1 MPTRY
6 AGRWARWRGLGLGH
20 QLSVTP
26 VAGSLFSMAWAGI
39 SGEPAWDPPPLH
51 PLFKLGRLLSETG
64 NFFAWHFECLP
75 SCRRDAGEAK
85 PSNLSQMAFSI
96 KPQSDYTSFCH
107 SRGGREHG
115 FLPKRRSGAH
125 PGGSWTGSKMG
136 RAPAQ
141 LIAWESEEE
150 MLQIA
155 GLRGGAKCFHG
166 SWKCGDEWGPRQLRT
181 IEASEAKGIL
191 D

>member
-1 MPTRY
+1 MLY
-6 AGRWARWRGLGLGH
+6 
-20 QLSVTP
+20 
-26 VAGSLFSMAWAGI
+26 
-39 SGEPAWDPPPLH
+39 
-51 PLFKLGRLLSETG
+51 
-64 NFFAWHFECLP
+64 
-75 SCRRDAGEAK
+75 
-85 PSNLSQMAFSI
+85 
-96 KPQSDYTSFCH
+96 H
-107 SRGGREHG
+107 SRADREHW

-125 PGGSWTGSKMG
+125 SGGSWTGSKMG

-141 LIAWESEEE
+141 LISWESEEE

-181 IEASEAKGIL
+181 IEASVAKGIS

>member
-1 MPTRY
+1 MERVGTR
-6 AGRWARWRGLGLGH
+6 ASAKCNTCGRQLIFHGLGWDFWRASLGPPFTVPPVQTGQISIRNR
-20 QLSVTP
+20 QL
-26 VAGSLFSMAWAGI
+26 FCMALWM
-39 SGEPAWDPPPLH
+39 
-51 PLFKLGRLLSETG
+51 
-64 NFFAWHFECLP
+64 P
-75 SCRRDAGEAK
+75 SAACRRDADEGK
-85 PSNLSQMAFSI
+85 PSHLSQMAFSI
-96 KPQSDYTSFCH
+96 KPQSDYTCFYH
-107 SRGGREHG
+107 SQGDREHG

-181 IEASEAKGIL
+181 IEASEAKGIS